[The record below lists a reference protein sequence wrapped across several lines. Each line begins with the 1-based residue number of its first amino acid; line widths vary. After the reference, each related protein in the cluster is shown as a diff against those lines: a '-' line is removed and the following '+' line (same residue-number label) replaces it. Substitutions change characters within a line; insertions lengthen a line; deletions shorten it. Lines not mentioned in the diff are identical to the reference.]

1 MDKKIT
7 TKYTI
12 GIREFMNYY
21 LQIPYLEDQR
31 LTHYKMYN
39 YLEEKG
45 YPIPKTIAFSRV
57 TIENIMTGTYLL
69 VREETKKRS
78 SAKDSF
84 KKSRILVYQNPLR
97 ESINSLLNNTN
108 SIDVAGGGSFNQGYA
123 TFKDWNS
130 LFYSK
135 KVKKWGVLKQ
145 GKLV

>member
-45 YPIPKTIAFSRV
+45 HPIPKTIAFSRV

-108 SIDVAGGGSFNQGYA
+108 SIDIGV
-123 TFKDWNS
+123 TLTKTMP
-130 LFYSK
+130 YSK
-135 KVKKWGVLKQ
+135 TGTLYSTQ
-145 GKLV
+145 RR